1 MILTGFRLQVQDHE
15 DERKVK
21 EDQLEAEIARSKAAE
36 AEIVRLKRRLQDM
49 EVQQE

>member
-15 DERKVK
+15 DEWKVK
-21 EDQLEAEIARSKAAE
+21 EDRLEAEIACSKVAE